1 MHDERDEQHHK
12 QARDN
17 GHDLD
22 RPVPQ
27 RIHAGVNNA
36 DRDKAEHDPVLDA
49 CVLVDQIVPGSMQR
63 QHLASVPALRE
74 IVTQRVERFIGQIG
88 AAAQLR
94 EEIIDRFLAAVL
106 TVSLA
111 VEHNA
116 PVRVDNIVV
125 ARALESAA
133 NLLNE
138 SPYKK
143 MLADRY
149 ASFDSGKGK
158 EFEDGKLK
166 LEDVVAYAKTKGEP
180 KQTSGKQEL
189 YEAILNMY
197 C

>member
-1 MHDERDEQHHK
+1 M
-12 QARDN
+12 
-17 GHDLD
+17 
-22 RPVPQ
+22 PQ

-116 PVRVDNIVV
+116 P
-125 ARALESAA
+125 
-133 NLLNE
+133 
-138 SPYKK
+138 
-143 MLADRY
+143 
-149 ASFDSGKGK
+149 SG
-158 EFEDGKLK
+158 
-166 LEDVVAYAKTKGEP
+166 
-180 KQTSGKQEL
+180 
-189 YEAILNMY
+189 
-197 C
+197 